1 MWPFTKKYS
10 IVNSGLL
17 QGATDWH
24 SHILPDVDDGI
35 RSMKEALAVLA
46 RYEELGFREVWLTPH
61 IMEDIPNTTVH
72 LRERF
77 AELREAYKG
86 GIQLHLAAENMLDT
100 LFEERLEAD
109 DLLPIGSKAD
119 HLLVETSYFNPPLDL
134 YGLLEKIIS
143 KGLRPILAHPERYT
157 YMTTADYRRLKEKG
171 VLFQMNMASLVGA
184 YGGEPRQ
191 KVGMLLSE
199 HWINYLGSDI
209 HRLLSFNRAIEA
221 KVLDK
226 RTLQLF
232 TF

>member
-1 MWPFTKKYS
+1 MWPFSKKYS

-35 RSMKEALAVLA
+35 RSMKDALAVLA

-61 IMEDIPNTTVH
+61 IMEDIPNTTAH

-77 AELREAYKG
+77 AELQDAYKG
-86 GIQLHLAAENMLDT
+86 SVRLHLAAENMLDT
-100 LFEERLEAD
+100 LFEERLDAD

-134 YGLLEKIIS
+134 YGLLDKIIS

-171 VLFQMNMASLVGA
+171 VLFQMNMTSLVGA

-209 HRLLSFNRAIEA
+209 HRLLSFNRVIEA

-226 RTLQLF
+226 RTLQLM